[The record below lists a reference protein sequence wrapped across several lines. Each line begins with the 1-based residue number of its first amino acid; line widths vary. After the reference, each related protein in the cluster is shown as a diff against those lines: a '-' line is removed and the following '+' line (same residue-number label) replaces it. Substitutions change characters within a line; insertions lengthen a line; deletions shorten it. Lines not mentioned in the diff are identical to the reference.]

1 MAEVHGSQFQR
12 IWRPFIILTLLT
24 IAEFAIAFTVEKG
37 TFRNWTFIVMTILKA
52 YYIVAFFM
60 HLKFEK
66 VNLIYTILVPLI
78 FLVYL
83 LVLMFQE
90 GTYMFDVVF
99 G

>member
-1 MAEVHGSQFQR
+1 MADAHGSQFKR
-12 IWRPFIILTLLT
+12 IWQPFIILTLLT
-24 IAEFAIAFTVEKG
+24 IAEFAIAFTMEKNG
-37 TFRNWTFIVMTILKA
+37 IRNWIFIVMTVVKA

-66 VNLIYTILVPLI
+66 VNLIYTILVPML

-83 LVLMFQE
+83 LILLFQE
-90 GTYMFDVVF
+90 GTYMNNVVF